1 MGRFDCIYVEHKEY
15 NKYKLA
21 FSDAYSSGDACQLVY
36 SYGFF

>member
-21 FSDAYSSGDACQLVY
+21 LSDAYS
-36 SYGFF
+36 